1 MIFVQCYLDLTAQGK
16 SKQMSVINRKLLL
29 LKFALFLL
37 VLPAAC
43 DKQANDKA
51 VKTDVIQLQVW
62 AHAGQ
67 EAERRVLQSQVERF
81 NQQSLKVNIHLTFI
95 PERDYNAQVQAAAL
109 AGDLPDVLEFDGPYL
124 YNYIWQG
131 QLRPLDNLLPKA
143 VTDDLLPS
151 IIDQGTHRQHLY
163 SVGVFDSGL
172 GLYAR
177 KSALENIQAR
187 IPQSAKDAWSAEE
200 FNNVLSRLAEHDEDK
215 AVLDLKLNYR
225 GEWFTYGFSPI
236 LQSAG
241 GDLIDRENYQSANK
255 AINSEASISAM
266 QQLQGWIVKGYV
278 DPNLDDA
285 AFISGRVAVSW
296 VGHWEYA
303 RYKEA
308 HKQDF
313 ILLPLP
319 NFGAGSRT
327 GQGSWNW
334 GITRNS
340 QHPELAAQFIAFL
353 LQTGEV
359 LAMSNANGAVPGTK
373 SAVQLSP
380 LYGEH
385 GDLHLFADQLIN
397 GFSVPRPKTPAYPV
411 ITTEFQS
418 AFQQIRN
425 GGSVKGA
432 LDVAARKIDQD
443 IRDNQGYPFKL
454 NE

>member
-1 MIFVQCYLDLTAQGK
+1 MFNRYLTMTTQLK
-16 SKQMSVINRKLLL
+16 SSQMSVLNRKLLV
-29 LKFALFLL
+29 LKFILL
-37 VLPAAC
+37 LPVLLTAC
-43 DKQANDKA
+43 DKQAGDET
-51 VKTDVIQLQVW
+51 VKSDVVRLQVW

-67 EAERRVLQSQVERF
+67 EAERLVLQSQVERF
-81 NQQSLKVNIHLTFI
+81 NQQSAKIKINLSFI

-109 AGDLPDVLEFDGPYL
+109 ADDLPDILEFDGPYL
-124 YNYIWQG
+124 YNYIWQD
-131 QLRPLDNLLPKA
+131 QLRPLEDLLPIG
-143 VTDDLLPS
+143 VINGLLPS
-151 IIDQGTHRQHLY
+151 IIDQGTHGQHLY

-177 KSALENIQAR
+177 KSALEKIKVR
-187 IPQSAKDAWSAEE
+187 IPESAADAWSAAE
-200 FNNVLSRLAEHDEDK
+200 FADVLTHLAEHDEDK

-241 GDLIDRENYQSANK
+241 GDLIARDNYQSSNK
-255 AINSEASISAM
+255 VINSESSVSAM
-266 QQLQGWIVKGYV
+266 QHLQDWIVKGYV

-285 AFISGRVAVSW
+285 SFLTGRVAISW
-296 VGHWEYA
+296 VGHWEYG

-308 HKQDF
+308 HKQDL
-313 ILLPLP
+313 IVLPLP
-319 NFGAGSRT
+319 DFGHGSRT

-340 QHPELAAQFIAFL
+340 QHPEEAGQFIVFL

-373 SAVQLSP
+373 SAVQLSA
-380 LYGEH
+380 LYGKQ
-385 GDLHLFADQLIN
+385 GALHLFADQLIN

-411 ITTEFQS
+411 ITTEFQN

-425 GGSVKGA
+425 GGNVKEA

-443 IRDNQGYPFKL
+443 LHDNQGYPFLK
-454 NE
+454 NQ